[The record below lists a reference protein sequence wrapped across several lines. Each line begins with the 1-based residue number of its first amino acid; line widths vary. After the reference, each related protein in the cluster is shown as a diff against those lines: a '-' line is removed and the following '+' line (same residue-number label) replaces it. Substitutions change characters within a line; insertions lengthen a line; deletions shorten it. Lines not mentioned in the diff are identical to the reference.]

1 MMAVEAF
8 KETFRLLGRMPIL
21 WVPGIV
27 AGLLAAALWVLLNT
41 AGIFF
46 TSRIFI
52 IAGLVLFLF
61 IVGMLVLIK
70 ENTGDLRTMISSG
83 ISYYFRVLIPQL
95 VILFMLILI
104 FLMLAV
110 TFGFAGSAPDP
121 SFIALLTVFV
131 MIPTLALTF
140 FFDIAAVFEDKKVF
154 ESIQRSS
161 ALVSANIMQVFTF
174 FLVCS
179 LACITIVFSLML
191 VWEAALYDNLK
202 PLAEYNQTQIQS
214 FTAEQLM
221 GMIGPDGIWITAI
234 VLFIG
239 GLVLVPFLYSYKAC
253 FYRRL
258 IGSTPSIQP
267 QEGEYDSK
275 GRWYKY

>member
-1 MMAVEAF
+1 MIAVEAF

-27 AGLLAAALWVLLNT
+27 AGLLAAALWVLLDM

-46 TSRIFI
+46 TSRLFI

-61 IVGMLVLIK
+61 IVGMIVIMK
-70 ENTGDLRTMISSG
+70 ENGGDLRAMISGG
-83 ISYYFRVLIPQL
+83 ISSYFRVLIPQL
-95 VILFMLILI
+95 VIFFMLILI
-104 FLMLAV
+104 FILLVV
-110 TFGFAGSAPDP
+110 TFGFAGSNPDP
-121 SFIALLTVFV
+121 SFIALLTILV
-131 MIPTLALTF
+131 MIPTLALTL
-140 FFDIAAVFEDKKVF
+140 FFDMAAVFEDKKVF

-161 ALVSANIMQVFTF
+161 ALVSENVIQVISFCLICALTC
-174 FLVCS
+174 V
-179 LACITIVFSLML
+179 TVTFSLMII
-191 VWEAALYDNLK
+191 WEAALYDNLK

-221 GMIGPDGIWITAI
+221 GMIGPNGIWITAV

-239 GLVLVPFLYSYKAC
+239 SFILVPFIYSYKAC

-258 IGSTPSIQP
+258 ASRPTSVPEQI
-267 QEGEYDSK
+267 GEYDSK

>member
-8 KETFRLLGRMPIL
+8 KETFRLLGRMPVL

-27 AGLLAAALWVLLNT
+27 AGLLAAALWILLNM

-46 TSRIFI
+46 TSRLFI
-52 IAGLVLFLF
+52 IAGLILFLF
-61 IVGMLVLIK
+61 IVGMISILK
-70 ENTGDLRTMISSG
+70 EKQGDLRAMINGG

-104 FLMLAV
+104 FFLLAV
-110 TFGFAGSAPDP
+110 TFGFAGSNPDP
-121 SFIALLTVFV
+121 SFIALLTILV
-131 MIPTLALTF
+131 MIPTLALTL
-140 FFDIAAVFEDKKVF
+140 FFDMAAVFEDKKVF

-161 ALVSANIMQVFTF
+161 SLVSENAMQVISFCLICALTC
-174 FLVCS
+174 VTV
-179 LACITIVFSLML
+179 AFSLMI

-221 GMIGPDGIWITAI
+221 GMIGPNGIWITAV

-239 GLVLVPFLYSYKAC
+239 SFIRVPFIYSYKAC

-258 IGSTPSIQP
+258 AGSTPSIQ
-267 QEGEYDSK
+267 QQTGEYDRK